1 MSMLR
6 NIRERKGLSVS
17 QLAAKASIPSRLI
30 ADYEDGRQVITL
42 AHAKLLAK
50 ALWVGIE
57 DLMPPPGSAP
67 PPTSPAQGGQPRPAQ
82 PPQQSQQ
89 VVRPP
94 QAQAPTAAPPQAPA
108 PRPQAPPPG
117 PAPAR
122 SEPPAYGGQHG
133 GAPQPRYEQ
142 PRAQRSPQPPPGGP
156 RRSRPAPPPPSPIS
170 EGQLDELR
178 RLAAKLDIELEQ
190 LEQRIGKKI
199 ADMNRPEAKDWI
211 KRARAMVE
219 ELAPTRKAAYGQ
231 WPEGREDQE
240 AAYLR
245 AMQEAGAYFTF
256 KLFNGEQFEGVIAD
270 FTPYTITVKPHGD
283 GDELVLRKLA
293 IAYYRRGAPSE
304 RPAEA
309 EPKAEAKPRARS
321 SAKAKAAAQAEAA
334 AHDHARDDAAQPVG
348 ADVGSDRV
356 GEPATPEIDQ
366 MDEDRGV

>member
-67 PPTSPAQGGQPRPAQ
+67 PPSSPAPQGGQSRPTPQAQ
-82 PPQQSQQ
+82 TAT
-89 VVRPP
+89 RPP
-94 QAQAPTAAPPQAPA
+94 QAPTAAPAQATRPAAPA
-108 PRPQAPPPG
+108 SAPPPV
-117 PAPAR
+117 R
-122 SEPPAYGGQHG
+122 NDVPAYGGQPG
-133 GAPQPRYEQ
+133 GPPPPAPRNDQ
-142 PRAQRSPQPPPGGP
+142 PRAQRSPQPPTGGP

-178 RLAAKLDIELEQ
+178 RLAAKLDIQTEQ
-190 LEQRIGKKI
+190 LEERIGKKI
-199 ADMNRPEAKDWI
+199 ADMNRPEAKEWI

-219 ELAPTRKAAYGQ
+219 ELAPTRKASYGQ

-245 AMQEAGAYFTF
+245 AMQEEGAYFTF
-256 KLFNGEQFEGVIAD
+256 KLFNGEQFEGVISD
-270 FTPYTITVKPHGD
+270 FTPYTITVKPNGD
-283 GDELVLRKLA
+283 GDDLVLRKLA
-293 IAYYRRGAPSE
+293 IAYYRRGTPSE

-309 EPKAEAKPRARS
+309 APKAAAKPRARA
-321 SAKAKAAAQAEAA
+321 SAKAKVAAEAQAPD
-334 AHDHARDDAAQPVG
+334 HDHSRDDARQPLG
-348 ADVGSDRV
+348 DDLGSDRP
-356 GEPATPEIDQ
+356 GEPVTPETDR
-366 MDEDRGV
+366 MDKDRGI

>member
-67 PPTSPAQGGQPRPAQ
+67 PTSSPVQGGQPRPAQ
-82 PPQQSQQ
+82 PQQ
-89 VVRPP
+89 VAR
-94 QAQAPTAAPPQAPA
+94 PPQAPA
-108 PRPQAPPPG
+108 PAPPTSPAPLPAAPPPAG
-117 PAPAR
+117 PAPVR
-122 SEPPAYGGQHG
+122 QEPPAYGGQHG
-133 GAPQPRYEQ
+133 GAPQPRYDQ
-142 PRAQRSPQPPPGGP
+142 PRAQRSPAPPPGGP

-178 RLAAKLDIELEQ
+178 RLAAKLDIEMEQ

-199 ADMNRPEAKDWI
+199 TDMNRPEAKDWI

-245 AMQEAGAYFTF
+245 AMHEAGAYFTF

-293 IAYYRRGAPSE
+293 IAYYRRGTPSE
-304 RPAEA
+304 RPAEEA
-309 EPKAEAKPRARS
+309 PKAEAKPRARS
-321 SAKAKAAAQAEAA
+321 SAKAKAAARAEAP

-348 ADVGSDRV
+348 SDIGSDRV
-356 GEPATPEIDQ
+356 GEPVLPEIDQ

>member
-6 NIRERKGLSVS
+6 NIRERKGLSIS

-30 ADYEDGRQVITL
+30 ADYEEGRQVITL

-67 PPTSPAQGGQPRPAQ
+67 PPPAPSQGGQPRPAQ
-82 PPQQSQQ
+82 PPQQPPQQ
-89 VVRPP
+89 PQQYTRPP
-94 QAQAPTAAPPQAPA
+94 SPAPPTVPA
-108 PRPQAPPPG
+108 PRPAAPPPG
-117 PAPAR
+117 PAPTR
-122 SEPPAYGGQHG
+122 QEPPAYGGQHG
-133 GAPQPRYEQ
+133 GASQPRYDQ
-142 PRAQRSPQPPPGGP
+142 PRAQRSPAPPVGGP
-156 RRSRPAPPPPSPIS
+156 RRSRPAPPPPGPIS

-178 RLAAKLDIELEQ
+178 RLAAKLDIEVEQ
-190 LEQRIGKKI
+190 LEERIGKKI
-199 ADMNRPEAKDWI
+199 TDMNRPEAKEWI

-256 KLFNGEQFEGVIAD
+256 KLFNGEQFEGVISD
-270 FTPYTITVKPHGD
+270 FTPYTITVKPHGNSD
-283 GDELVLRKLA
+283 DLVLRKLA
-293 IAYYRRGAPSE
+293 IAYYRRGTPSE
-304 RPAEA
+304 APAEPA
-309 EPKAEAKPRARS
+309 VKAEAKPRARA
-321 SAKAKAAAQAEAA
+321 SARAKAAAAVE
-334 AHDHARDDAAQPVG
+334 AHDHARDDARQPTG
-348 ADVGSDRV
+348 EDTGSDRV

>member
-57 DLMPPPGSAP
+57 DLMPPPGTAP
-67 PPTSPAQGGQPRPAQ
+67 PPAPSQGSQPRP
-82 PPQQSQQ
+82 PQQQPQQ
-89 VVRPP
+89 VARP
-94 QAQAPTAAPPQAPA
+94 AQAPTTTAPPPA
-108 PRPQAPPPG
+108 PRPAAPPPG
-117 PAPAR
+117 PPPAR
-122 SEPPAYGGQHG
+122 HDQPAYGGQHG
-133 GAPQPRYEQ
+133 GNHGGAPQARYEQ
-142 PRAQRSPQPPPGGP
+142 PRTQRSPQPPAGGP

-178 RLAAKLDIELEQ
+178 RLAAKLDIEVEQ
-190 LEQRIGKKI
+190 LEDRIGKKI
-199 ADMNRPEAKDWI
+199 TDMNRPEAKEWI

-219 ELAPTRKAAYGQ
+219 ELAPTRKASYGQ

-256 KLFNGEQFEGVIAD
+256 KLFNGEQFEGVISD

-283 GDELVLRKLA
+283 DDDLVLRKLA
-293 IAYYRRGAPSE
+293 IAYYRRGTPSE
-304 RPAEA
+304 RPAET
-309 EPKAEAKPRARS
+309 KTKTEAKPRARS
-321 SAKAKAAAQAEAA
+321 SAKSKAAAVEAVP
-334 AHDHARDDAAQPVG
+334 HNHARDDAVQPVG
-348 ADVGSDRV
+348 ADIGSDRV
-356 GEPATPEIDQ
+356 GEPVTPEIDQ